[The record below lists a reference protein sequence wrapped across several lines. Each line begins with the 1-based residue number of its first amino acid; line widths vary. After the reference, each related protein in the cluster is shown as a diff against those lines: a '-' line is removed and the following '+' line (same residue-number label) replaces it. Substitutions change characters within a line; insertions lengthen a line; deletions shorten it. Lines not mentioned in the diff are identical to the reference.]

1 MWIDLW
7 QEKVDQRKQQLE
19 LGVNST
25 LDKEADTLTF
35 EYTHDGD
42 ESLALKKSLGADDYL
57 PEAEQSIETF
67 NELTTHLLSQNEMTI

>member
-7 QEKVDQRKQQLE
+7 QEKVDQRKQQLD
-19 LGVNST
+19 LGVNAT

-42 ESLALKKSLGADDYL
+42 ESLALK
-57 PEAEQSIETF
+57 
-67 NELTTHLLSQNEMTI
+67 